1 MDLDKDDLP
10 TFHSFTRDEMVSIE
24 NQIFENN
31 WGKNAWECNLFFV
44 QTIVAAAKAP
54 FFSP

>member
-1 MDLDKDDLP
+1 MDLDKEDLP
-10 TFHSFTRDEMVSIE
+10 TFCSFTRDKIATIE

-31 WGKNAWECNLFFV
+31 WGKNAWECNFFFV

>member
-1 MDLDKDDLP
+1 MDLDKEDLP
-10 TFHSFTRDEMVSIE
+10 TFCSFTRDKIATIE

-31 WGKNAWECNLFFV
+31 WGKNAWECYFFWSDPSGGRES
-44 QTIVAAAKAP
+44 P